1 MNTTKTLFNTGLCW
15 HTGLLFL
22 IVGSEDPKENFYD
35 LIVYLPGIKA
45 KLNVNDFN
53 LSIEINDE
61 DDLMGEMTQFLDNDP
76 FVYFHRLV
84 NTLIAYDLSISNV
97 KPEENLIGDIL
108 LDIENWLK
116 ELYVFEHQKSF
127 SIPFT
132 AAISTFKTSMEMLM
146 NFNPNVQAKV
156 LSLEEME
163 KMNHTCVAKI
173 CSLFHKNIAGIK
185 AIVDS
190 SLSKSQIANETDVV
204 IASVHYAIV
213 AFKEKDGLGYSK
225 LAGEMCDSIYSFY
238 DNCYTDFE
246 VNYDQGPHDEY
257 SFNEGKSLSKNPCE
271 TFTYHISKKLP
282 TSFLKF
288 DDVHKQEMK
297 ALKDELTLKIEGS
310 KNLSTA
316 KEYYQI
322 LNP

>member
-1 MNTTKTLFNTGLCW
+1 MLFRS
-15 HTGLLFL
+15 
-22 IVGSEDPKENFYD
+22 IVYD
-35 LIVYLPGIKA
+35 LY
-45 KLNVNDFN
+45 
-53 LSIEINDE
+53 
-61 DDLMGEMTQFLDNDP
+61 
-76 FVYFHRLV
+76 
-84 NTLIAYDLSISNV
+84 ISNV
-97 KPEENLIGDIL
+97 KPEEKLIGDIL

-116 ELYVFEHQKSF
+116 DFYVFEHQKSF

-132 AAISTFKTSMEMLM
+132 VAISTFKTSMEMLM

-156 LSLEEME
+156 LSLEDME
-163 KMNHTCVAKI
+163 KLNHTCVAKI

-238 DNCYTDFE
+238 DNRYTGFE
-246 VNYDQGPHDEY
+246 VDYKQGPHDKY
-257 SFNEGKSLSKNPCE
+257 SFNEGKSLSKNPRE
-271 TFTYHISKKLP
+271 TFNYHIFKKLP

-288 DDVHKQEMK
+288 DDVYKQEMK
-297 ALKDELTLKIEGS
+297 ALKDELKLTIEGS
-310 KNLSTA
+310 KNFLPLKSIIRF
-316 KEYYQI
+316 Y
-322 LNP
+322 NPLKKNQRMRCWTLLLLPWSQCNHTFKI